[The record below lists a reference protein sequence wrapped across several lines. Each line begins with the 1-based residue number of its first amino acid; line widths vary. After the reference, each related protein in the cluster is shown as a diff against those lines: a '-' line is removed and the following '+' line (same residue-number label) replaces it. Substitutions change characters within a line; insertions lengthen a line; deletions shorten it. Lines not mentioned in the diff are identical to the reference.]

1 MPRSFRIITFIW
13 ILLTVFVAAIAI
25 WRGFQFRWI
34 AFWGLAFFVSF
45 LHAIPGWIYGLY
57 SFSGAFEAR
66 KSNADEWTRT
76 VSVDGSPKPFWRHV
90 YALPQALTYF
100 VSSLAGFAALYI
112 LLNNYL
118 SGMAEITAS
127 KAAILIALFF
137 FAIAGLSG
145 ALGRILT
152 ELKGLPGIG
161 GS

>member
-1 MPRSFRIITFIW
+1 MPRPLRTIIFIW
-13 ILLTVFVAAIAI
+13 FLVTLIAAATA
-25 WRGFQFRWI
+25 WSRGFQFRWVV
-34 AFWGLAFFVSF
+34 FWDFAFFVSF
-45 LHAIPGWIYGLY
+45 LHAVPGWIYGLF
-57 SFSGAFEAR
+57 SFSGPFEAR
-66 KSNADEWTRT
+66 KSKDDEWSRT
-76 VSVDGSPKPFWRHV
+76 VGVDGKPTQFWKHV

-112 LLNNYL
+112 LLINYHSAL
-118 SGMAEITAS
+118 IDITAS
-127 KAAILIALFF
+127 KAAVLIALFF